1 MQIVFAVSAAAVFVP
16 VLYHRTT
23 AEETDSLNKDA
34 PGKPLPDHTN
44 INDNFEVFR
53 VIHRQSTTCNSSGS

>member
-34 PGKPLPDHTN
+34 PGA
-44 INDNFEVFR
+44 
-53 VIHRQSTTCNSSGS
+53 QSGGRGRGALSEAPSVSSQNNRAGVEKH